1 MCQAASPRWRPN
13 REIAWHPERYPGE
26 EEEVISSA
34 MNVSEEGGKVA
45 LILPAEHEFKT

>member
-26 EEEVISSA
+26 VEVISSA
-34 MNVSEEGGKVA
+34 MNV
-45 LILPAEHEFKT
+45 FKFPLETRVYVR